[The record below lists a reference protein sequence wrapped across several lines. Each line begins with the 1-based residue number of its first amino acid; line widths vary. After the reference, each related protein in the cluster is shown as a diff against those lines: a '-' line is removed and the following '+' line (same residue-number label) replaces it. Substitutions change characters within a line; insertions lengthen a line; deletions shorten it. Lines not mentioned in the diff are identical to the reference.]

1 MHSAY
6 YDSPLMGGLLVVI
19 STSYLVILVGFGIRA
34 WQYGRQVQLLWPWM
48 LMGIFGLCAL
58 SGYTTRLAGM
68 NDLMPSDTIVVFE
81 HFILAALS
89 LAYGAGQLLASAWP
103 ELFEPGPYPKLA
115 SGEGEEAAV
124 PAAET

>member
-19 STSYLVILVGFGIRA
+19 STSYLVILVGFGLRA
-34 WQYGRQVQLLWPWM
+34 WLHGRDVQLLWPWM

-68 NDLMPSDTIVVFE
+68 NGLMPSDTLVVLE
-81 HFILAALS
+81 HFVLAALS
-89 LAYGAGQLLASAWP
+89 ITYGAGQLLAAAWP
-103 ELFEPGPYPKLA
+103 ELFDAGPYPRL
-115 SGEGEEAAV
+115 
-124 PAAET
+124 AAEEQDRKIAPVTES